1 MTVALVALFVGGILI
16 YAGITGRSVT
26 ALLTGD
32 NSVLQPNQPLDAGLA
47 NPQTKTGKA
56 AAAGSSS
63 GPAVPGSGNPGVG
76 AQSGPGGSPYGG
88 PAVS

>member
-1 MTVALVALFVGGILI
+1 MTVALVALFVGGILL

-47 NPQTKTGKA
+47 NPQTKTGKPTTP
-56 AAAGSSS
+56 GSSS
-63 GPAVPGSGNPGVG
+63 GGVVGSGNPGVG
-76 AQSGPGGSPYGG
+76 AQTGPGGSPFGG
-88 PAVS
+88 PGLS